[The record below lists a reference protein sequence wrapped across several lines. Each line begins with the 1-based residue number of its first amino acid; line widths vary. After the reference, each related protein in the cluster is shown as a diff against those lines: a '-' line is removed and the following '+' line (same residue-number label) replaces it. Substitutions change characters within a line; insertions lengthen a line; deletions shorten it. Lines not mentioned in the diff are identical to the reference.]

1 MFDRRLVIPIQELI
15 EQGYLPGHSSYS
27 QTNPVSVGD
36 PTRKSDYDRVFD
48 NIEAIRTVGLEYHLG
63 GDDVAHFSDQGSG
76 NAVYIAHYAIVQI
89 DGTNLTASHLE
100 VYFEATLRGDDG
112 NNQVSVELYNVTDAG
127 VVANSQVN
135 LTSASFDRQRS
146 VALSLPASAK
156 EYAARC
162 FTAASAT
169 EVIVASA
176 KIIIL

>member
-1 MFDRRLVIPIQELI
+1 MFERRLVIPIQELI

-48 NIEAIRTVGLEYHLG
+48 NIEAIRTAGLEYHLG
-63 GDDVAHFSDQGSG
+63 GDDVVHFNDTA
-76 NAVYIAHYAIVQI
+76 AVYIAHYAIVQI

-100 VYFEATLRGDDG
+100 VYFEATFRGDDG
-112 NNQVSVELYNVTDAG
+112 NNQVSVELYNITDAG
-127 VVANSQVN
+127 VVASSQVN
-135 LTSASFDRQRS
+135 LTSATFDRQRS
-146 VALSLPASAK
+146 SALSIPASAK

-162 FTAASAT
+162 FTAAAAT
-169 EVIVASA
+169 EAIVASA